1 MREDRDVKAEWHR
14 KADELLEKLW
24 SICDDRKSQN
34 EETKRSLMEARAR
47 TVQVYGYMCFSHYSN
62 TLYIQCT

>member
-47 TVQVYGYMCFSHYSN
+47 LLYFSHYLN
-62 TLYIQCT
+62 IIQCT